1 MHLIQWYLIVVP
13 HWLVL
18 WCHRCLTRPWFLWRK
33 LSCSHDLTAV
43 SWSHSPRCWRSHV
56 CKHCLSHAHLSG
68 TITSAS
74 HRCLQVNFQ
83 CHQRLVVDDKNFS
96 LQTLHTWSIN
106 TMLFLNYWAP
116 FSSSS
121 GKATY
126 SDWETRNCA
135 QKCLCTGVEGDLP
148 LNGCTKG
155 FRGPGEC
162 QAVSLK
168 TALDKIAAQAVTC
181 SSWGGSL
188 NKSYF
193 NRKVHARGKK
203 LHTCLNTG
211 KYFLNTVLIH
221 PF

>member
-1 MHLIQWYLIVVP
+1 MQIQSLYLIQWYLIVVS

-43 SWSHSPRCWRSHV
+43 SWSHSSRCWRSHV
-56 CKHCLSHAHLSG
+56 YTHELSHAHLSG

-106 TMLFLNYWAP
+106 TMLFQNYWAP

-126 SDWETRNCA
+126 TVIEKPETVPRSACA
-135 QKCLCTGVEGDLP
+135 QGLKVICLLMAVQKDSEGLESARLCP
-148 LNGCTKG
+148 WKQTWTK
-155 FRGPGEC
+155 
-162 QAVSLK
+162 
-168 TALDKIAAQAVTC
+168 
-181 SSWGGSL
+181 
-188 NKSYF
+188 
-193 NRKVHARGKK
+193 
-203 LHTCLNTG
+203 
-211 KYFLNTVLIH
+211 
-221 PF
+221 